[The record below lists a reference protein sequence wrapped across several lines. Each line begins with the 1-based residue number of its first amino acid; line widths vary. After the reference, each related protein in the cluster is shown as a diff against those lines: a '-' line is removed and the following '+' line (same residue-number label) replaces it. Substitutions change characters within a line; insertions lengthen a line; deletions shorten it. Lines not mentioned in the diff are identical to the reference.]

1 MAAIPISTFFELLF
15 AFFAIYFYKGSI
27 SLERLAATGFL
38 VLEIPLITLPQ
49 EFYFESSGIVTST
62 TVAFTSSIIGYVVLG
77 VIILTF
83 VALYRWW
90 DLYTLERQEKKK

>member
-38 VLEIPLITLPQ
+38 VLEIPLISLPQ

-62 TVAFTSSIIGYVVLG
+62 TVGYVVLG